1 MVVVTATLVI
11 LLRNSM
17 HSAMAL
23 LGTFLGVAAMYAL
36 LNAPFLAAIQ
46 VMVCAGTII
55 VLFVFIIMQL
65 NLSGEDFED
74 AIEDAIGVR
83 MTDLPMSPP
92 RILAA
97 LEDKL

>member
-1 MVVVTATLVI
+1 MTGPSKPA
-11 LLRNSM
+11 
-17 HSAMAL
+17 A
-23 LGTFLGVAAMYAL
+23 VA
-36 LNAPFLAAIQ
+36 N
-46 VMVCAGTII
+46 
-55 VLFVFIIMQL
+55 
-65 NLSGEDFED
+65 